1 MESDTANKYVNAA
14 AYELISGHGFSI
26 LKINA
31 DKPACALVR
40 KRRERL
46 EIIFFDFEGSLG
58 SYIEG
63 LLPGLARYMERTGC
77 RKTDLSAVHVG
88 VKDESGAGYPV
99 YSSSSGIRIVEI
111 QVDLVLSAVIGSSG
125 DETVDGV
132 LRKFSGPGILD
143 EYRLKDLEP
152 EVTARVR
159 KRPVPMV
166 TYAILSVNF
175 ILWMLMTMAGGST
188 NSSVLIRFGA
198 MYSPLIAQGQYWRL
212 ITPLFL
218 HVGLVHLS
226 FNSYALYQ
234 LGSLSEML
242 FGRVKFIIVYFAA
255 GLCGSVS
262 SFLFTKAVSAGAS
275 GAIFG
280 LLGALLYFGK
290 ARPGVLNRG
299 FIGNLVTIIGINL
312 FIGFT
317 YPGIDN
323 FAHIGGLA
331 GGYAASMVILKYSDW
346 R

>member
-1 MESDTANKYVNAA
+1 MEPDIANKYVNAA
-14 AYELISGHGFSI
+14 AYELISDHGFSI

-31 DKPACALVR
+31 DKPACALVE
-40 KRRERL
+40 KRGERL
-46 EIIFFDFEGSLG
+46 EVVFFDFEVSLT

-63 LLPGLARYMERTGC
+63 LLPGLMRFMDTTGC
-77 RKTDLSAVHVG
+77 RKADLSAIHVG
-88 VKDESGAGYPV
+88 AKDEPGADHST
-99 YSSSSGIRIVEI
+99 YSSSSRLQIAEIR
-111 QVDLVLSAVIGSSG
+111 VDLDRSAVIGSSG
-125 DETVDGV
+125 NETVDGV
-132 LRKFSGPGILD
+132 LKKLSDSRVLD
-143 EYRLKDLEP
+143 EYRPKDLEA
-152 EVTARVR
+152 EVPKRTR
-159 KRPVPMV
+159 KKPVPMV

-212 ITPLFL
+212 VTPMFL

-234 LGSLSEML
+234 LGSLSEII
-242 FGRVKFIIVYFAA
+242 FGRVKFIIIYFAA

-299 FIGNLVTIIGINL
+299 FIGNIATIIGINL